1 MVGSRHRSLL
11 CLLLCLVVLT
21 AATTGSL
28 RHAHDDGDTA
38 HGHALGLAGLFA
50 GTAPARLPGGS
61 GQPHRHLLFLGFEVY
76 EGDGAP
82 LPTADDP
89 DFQLAAG
96 VESAPSVSA
105 APVVD
110 HPLPAPSSSAAFLP
124 RPAEPAPPPPPAP
137 PALSVRATRARTG
150 VLSV

>member
-1 MVGSRHRSLL
+1 ML

-28 RHAHDDGDTA
+28 RHAHDDGDTP

-50 GTAPARLPGGS
+50 GTAPTRLPGGS

-96 VESAPSVSA
+96 VESAPTVSA
-105 APVVD
+105 SPPTVD
-110 HPLPAPSSSAAFLP
+110 RTLPAPSSPAASLL
-124 RPAEPAPPPPPAP
+124 RPAEPATSPPPLAP
-137 PALSVRATRARTG
+137 PALPVCATRARSG